1 MSHGASDADATPTA
15 EVPFF
20 DRPSASGGG
29 STLRQILDKKRVG
42 ALKETI
48 GAVAGARY
56 YPSISLPP
64 HSSGATPLSAVISQR
79 RPNILVPPRAASGA

>member
-1 MSHGASDADATPTA
+1 MCGQNLEASSHVTA

-20 DRPSASGGG
+20 DRPSAFGGG
-29 STLRQILDKKRVG
+29 PTLRQILHNKRVG

-56 YPSISLPP
+56 DPSISLPP
-64 HSSGATPLSAVISQR
+64 RSSGATPLSAVISQR
-79 RPNILVPPRAASGA
+79 RPYILVPPRAASGA